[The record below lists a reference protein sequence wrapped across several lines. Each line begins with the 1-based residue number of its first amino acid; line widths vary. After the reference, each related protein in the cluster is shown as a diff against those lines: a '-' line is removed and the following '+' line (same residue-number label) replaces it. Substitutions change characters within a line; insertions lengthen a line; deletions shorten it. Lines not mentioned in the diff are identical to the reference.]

1 MDLSKIIE
9 SEEFKNSIKQ
19 AVKNGIY
26 EDWGYD
32 GEDEYPFDA
41 FDEDCATDSVIEV
54 IKKKLL

>member
-32 GEDEYPFDA
+32 GTFDA